1 MEFALTWEQQA
12 LKNLVR
18 DFVESELMPLER
30 TVIAREASLGL
41 GDADLLT
48 PEETAR
54 LNARA
59 RELGLWG
66 INLPTEYGGQGLGML
81 ALCLAEE
88 ELAKTITPY
97 LFPPDAPN
105 LDFLL
110 ACANEDQK
118 ERYLL
123 PYARGEKIS
132 AIAATEPGAGS
143 DVAAMQTTAVRDG
156 DEWVINGTKIFISR
170 AKRADFFIVMAVT
183 DPVKRNRG
191 GITAF
196 LVDQGTPGLVVGRPI
211 PTMTADMRP
220 YEVYLNN
227 VRVPDSQVLGEVGGG
242 FVPMSNR
249 FGVRRLEFG
258 ARCVGMAQRMLDA
271 MIQQANTRVTF
282 GQPLADRQM
291 VQAMIADSAME
302 LQQARLLV
310 YYTAWKADQGLGN
323 PRLETS
329 MVKVAATEMAQ
340 RVADR
345 CIQIFGGMGL
355 TKDWP
360 WEWMYRKIR
369 GFRIIEGPS
378 EIHRWQISRFLTRG
392 TASLD
397 LPTAR

>member
-1 MEFALTWEQQA
+1 MDFNIPWE
-12 LKNLVR
+12 LKSLQDLVR
-18 DFVESELMPLER
+18 QFVHQELLPLER
-30 TVIAREASLGL
+30 TILEREAALGL
-41 GDADLLT
+41 GEANLLT
-48 PEETAR
+48 EEEIAR
-54 LNARA
+54 LNRQAQA
-59 RELGLWG
+59 LGLWG
-66 INLPTEYGGQGLGML
+66 LNLPTEYGGQGLGML

-88 ELAKTITPY
+88 ELSKTITPY

-110 ACANEDQK
+110 ACVNEDQR

-143 DVAAMQTTAVRDG
+143 DVAAMQTTAVREG
-156 DEWVINGTKIFISR
+156 DDWVINGTKIFISR

-183 DPVKRNRG
+183 DPAKRNRG

-211 PTMTADMRP
+211 PTMTGDMRP
-220 YEVYLNN
+220 YEVYLHDL
-227 VRVPDSQVLGEVGGG
+227 RVSGCQVLGEVGEG

-271 MIQQANTRVTF
+271 MVEQANIRVTF

-310 YYTAWKADQGLGN
+310 YFGAWKADQGISNL
-323 PRLETS
+323 RLETS
-329 MVKVAATEMAQ
+329 MIKVAATEMAQ
-340 RVADR
+340 RVSDR

-355 TKDWP
+355 TKDMP
-360 WEWMYRKIR
+360 WEWMFRKIR
-369 GFRIIEGPS
+369 GLRIIEGAS

-397 LPTAR
+397 FPTLS

>member
-1 MEFALTWEQQA
+1 
-12 LKNLVR
+12 
-18 DFVESELMPLER
+18 
-30 TVIAREASLGL
+30 
-41 GDADLLT
+41 
-48 PEETAR
+48 
-54 LNARA
+54 
-59 RELGLWG
+59 
-66 INLPTEYGGQGLGML
+66 
-81 ALCLAEE
+81 
-88 ELAKTITPY
+88 
-97 LFPPDAPN
+97 
-105 LDFLL
+105 
-110 ACANEDQK
+110 
-118 ERYLL
+118 
-123 PYARGEKIS
+123 
-132 AIAATEPGAGS
+132 
-143 DVAAMQTTAVRDG
+143 
-156 DEWVINGTKIFISR
+156 
-170 AKRADFFIVMAVT
+170 
-183 DPVKRNRG
+183 
-191 GITAF
+191 
-196 LVDQGTPGLVVGRPI
+196 
-211 PTMTADMRP
+211 
-220 YEVYLNN
+220 
-227 VRVPDSQVLGEVGGG
+227 
-242 FVPMSNR
+242 
-249 FGVRRLEFG
+249 
-258 ARCVGMAQRMLDA
+258 MLDA